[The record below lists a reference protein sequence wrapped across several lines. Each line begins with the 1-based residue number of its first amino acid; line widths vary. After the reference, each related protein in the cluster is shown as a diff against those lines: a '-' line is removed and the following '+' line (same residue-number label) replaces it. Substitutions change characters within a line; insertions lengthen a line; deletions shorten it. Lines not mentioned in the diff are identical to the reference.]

1 MEERLVRQDRG
12 QDDSESPYFV
22 ATRVRLSESMAQII
36 TKFEYMDSIVLLIF
50 FSVLWYMT
58 SKEFFGVSRVWEESI
73 ALYILPCALLLVWLG
88 YLCGLRSI
96 HSTILSTACIVLFFF
111 AMMLTFMIQSG
122 A

>member
-1 MEERLVRQDRG
+1 MRQDRG
-12 QDDSESPYFV
+12 QDDSENPYFV

-50 FSVLWYMT
+50 FSALWYMT
-58 SKEFFGVSRVWEESI
+58 SKELFGVSRVWEESV
-73 ALYILPCALLLVWLG
+73 ALYVLPCALLLVWFG

-96 HSTILSTACIVLFFF
+96 NSTILSTVCIVLFFF